1 MPAMDYLNKSAE
13 ITFDATNNT
22 SQSTAAVLMNRH
34 GLVENLKCVA
44 VVTDAQGGTNFSTRT
59 LLARMEYTTDNG
71 THWRSAGECSLQCGT
86 VGAGGVPL
94 QIHEFPVGVVDIAVE
109 QFNAANISWRG
120 TVVLSSTVSSTDTFN
135 VQFYLGTTVGAVAV
149 VN

>member
-13 ITFDATNNT
+13 ITFDVTNNT

-44 VVTDAQGGTNFSTRT
+44 VVTEASAANYSTRT

-71 THWRSAGECSLQCGT
+71 THWRSAGECSMQCGT
-86 VGAGGVPL
+86 VAAGGVPL
-94 QIHEFPVGVVDIAVE
+94 QIHEFPVGVMDITVE
-109 QFNAANISWRG
+109 QYSAANISWRG
-120 TVVLSSTVSSTDTFN
+120 TVLLSSTLSTTDTFN
-135 VQFYLGTTVGAVAV
+135 VQFYLGATVGATAV
-149 VN
+149 TP